1 MIPRP
6 GSAGEKCQSAQ
17 PSGSHDSF
25 HLFFGS
31 PLVSAGGFLPGRQPS
46 NPMWPGRKALYSEN
60 NAKGFLLLEAAY
72 EIISSWLEANSGG
85 VVQPHDIEKS
95 GRGKVT
101 L

>member
-1 MIPRP
+1 
-6 GSAGEKCQSAQ
+6 
-17 PSGSHDSF
+17 
-25 HLFFGS
+25 
-31 PLVSAGGFLPGRQPS
+31 
-46 NPMWPGRKALYSEN
+46 MWPGRKALYSEN